1 MAHPARFL
9 SQDNLTEMGITFYWT
24 TAISDLLLILK
35 IWFDK
40 FCMEVIAKK
49 NQKLSFVFNEL
60 SNSKIILK
68 IEFCSFEK
76 NISRSVLQILLR
88 VKKVNQ
94 FISHSGRRL
103 KLEILNVYLCFKVIL

>member
-9 SQDNLTEMGITFYWT
+9 SQYNLTEMGIPFCWT

-40 FCMEVIAKK
+40 LCIAKK
-49 NQKLSFVFNEL
+49 NRKLSFVFNEL

-68 IEFCSFEK
+68 IEFCSLEK
-76 NISRSVLQILLR
+76 NYISIC
-88 VKKVNQ
+88 
-94 FISHSGRRL
+94 FIDPPKSEEGQS
-103 KLEILNVYLCFKVIL
+103 IY